1 MIKCTKK
8 ECKKNFGKKWHA
20 IREVPLH
27 VTMWYLATH
36 TPVSETAL
44 GLPSGR
50 KKYYAFIITKAL
62 VFFFF
67 FRKAQAKPT
76 PIYYIVL

>member
-1 MIKCTKK
+1 MQKK
-8 ECKKNFGKKWHA
+8 LWKKWHG

-27 VTMWYLATH
+27 VTMWDLATH
-36 TPVSETAL
+36 TLISETAL

-50 KKYYAFIITKAL
+50 KKYYAFITTKAL
-62 VFFFF
+62 VFFF

-76 PIYYIVL
+76 PIYCILL